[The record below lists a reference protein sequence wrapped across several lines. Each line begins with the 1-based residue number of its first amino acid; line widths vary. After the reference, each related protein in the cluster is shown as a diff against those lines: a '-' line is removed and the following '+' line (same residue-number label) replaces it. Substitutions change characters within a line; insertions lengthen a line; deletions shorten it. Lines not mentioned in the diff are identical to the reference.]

1 MPTVYTNY
9 ANGLYYTM
17 FAIPLIAILL
27 YILLA
32 GRLDKVADNLAKLG
46 ERVAKLEVHQ
56 HDKPAGVR

>member
-1 MPTVYTNY
+1 MPT
-9 ANGLYYTM
+9 ALYYRM

-56 HDKPAGVR
+56 HDKPSGVR